1 MLETDKRNAQ
11 VAARLLVA
19 FKTWRTLEAGRQ
31 ALAEENLRRIAA
43 TPDLSA
49 DVRDIVTRSLA

>member
-1 MLETDKRNAQ
+1 VLDIDKRNAQ

-19 FKTWRTLEAGRQ
+19 FRSWKGLEPVRRSKANA
-31 ALAEENLRRIAA
+31 ALQRIAA
-43 TPDLSA
+43 ANNLSA